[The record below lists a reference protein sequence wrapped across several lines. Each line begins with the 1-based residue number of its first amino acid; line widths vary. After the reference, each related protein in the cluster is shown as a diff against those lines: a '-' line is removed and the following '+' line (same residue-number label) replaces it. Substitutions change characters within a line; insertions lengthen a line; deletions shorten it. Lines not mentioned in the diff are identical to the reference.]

1 MTRNKWYFLLKR
13 LCKKPQSNCKKSIT
27 HKQIPFRSNSAGR
40 PIFLHS
46 NSVSILLLTL
56 SCYKMNLILS
66 LPGIKTSISP
76 FCRQDKL
83 VGMVLNLTPCLQADV
98 LPLLFPATLVIADPP
113 VSSYPLYILYTKFP
127 VSSTSSPIC
136 CLGNSYPSLKRA
148 SSSLPLWEP
157 PPPLWAELG
166 AVPPLRLHRTPLS
179 LYFISIVTAFLLYC
193 VCFLV
198 YTQCSLNFCGEGM
211 CLFHF
216 YIPLPGTQLVFSMCL
231 SNEWGTVFWNRKKA
245 VGWEP
250 SVGFR
255 AHTLA
260 LSDIFLQ
267 PWV

>member
-1 MTRNKWYFLLKR
+1 MTWNKWYFLLKR
-13 LCKKPQSNCKKSIT
+13 LCKKPQGNCKRSIT
-27 HKQIPFRSNSAGR
+27 HKQIPFQSNSAGC

-56 SCYKMNLILS
+56 SCYKTNLILS
-66 LPGIKTSISP
+66 LPGVKTSISSL
-76 FCRQDKL
+76 FRQDKPL
-83 VGMVLNLTPCLQADV
+83 GMILNLTPRLQFDV
-98 LPLLFPATLVIADPP
+98 LLLLFPATLVIADPS

-157 PPPLWAELG
+157 SLPLCAELG

-179 LYFISIVTAFLLYC
+179 LYFISIITAFLLYC

-216 YIPLPGTQLVFSMCL
+216 YIPLLGTQ
-231 SNEWGTVFWNRKKA
+231 
-245 VGWEP
+245 
-250 SVGFR
+250 
-255 AHTLA
+255 
-260 LSDIFLQ
+260 
-267 PWV
+267 